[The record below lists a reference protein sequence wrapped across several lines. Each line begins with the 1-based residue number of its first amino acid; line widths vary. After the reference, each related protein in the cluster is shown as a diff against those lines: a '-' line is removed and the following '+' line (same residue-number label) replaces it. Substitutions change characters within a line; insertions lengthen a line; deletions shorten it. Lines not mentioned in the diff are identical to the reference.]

1 MENKKVIFAVE
12 VEGDNARVRLDG
24 TGEDI
29 VTGLVMMLGANKDM
43 PAMFAASIELFKDLP
58 DNLRDIL
65 EEDVTED

>member
-12 VEGDNARVRLDG
+12 VENDNARVRLDG

-43 PAMFAASIELFKDLP
+43 PAMFEASIKLFENLP
-58 DNLRDIL
+58 DNLKDFL